1 MQSVATPQ
9 RVAVPAARVTTV
21 RASRSVVCNA
31 TKLSKPLLDGMRTT
45 ALTAASL
52 LSAAPSIADELP
64 IDASAAI
71 EAASNLD
78 PLFLAAGGAVV
89 VLGGGVFALSKSL
102 SAAKVRATTPD
113 KALEAIAQEARVVL
127 VDIRSKQAVKEDGTP
142 DLKSVK
148 RKPVS
153 VPFTQVVGED
163 IVPVEDFV
171 DKLLANPA
179 IKEDSILILLD
190 SCVAGGF
197 WGSTCFDSTC
207 FDSTCFQ

>member
-1 MQSVATPQ
+1 MQCSSVTLPQ
-9 RVAVPAARVTTV
+9 RGVAPHRVVTARAARH
-21 RASRSVVCNA
+21 VVCSA
-31 TKLSKPLLDGMRTT
+31 TKPVSKPSLLDAMRTT
-45 ALTAASL
+45 AVTATSLL
-52 LSAAPSIADELP
+52 LSAPAIADELP
-64 IDASAAI
+64 IDPTVAL
-71 EAASNLD
+71 EAAANLD
-78 PLFLAAGGAVV
+78 PVLLAGGAAVV

-163 IVPVEDFV
+163 IELVEDFL

-190 SCVAGGF
+190 SYVER
-197 WGSTCFDSTC
+197 GSSC
-207 FDSTCFQ
+207 